1 MITGKWYKRVNAVL
15 TALVMVLFLLPQ
27 GAASV
32 RAAGESTVSLS
43 GVTLLINGNPVTNST
58 KINNGDEVFFSFDWS
73 VNKSADEVLV
83 NPLTADIDFTGIYLL
98 SDQGDLQQGSQAR
111 GTYEITSKTDSSG
124 KVTGNVIKFFV
135 EESQLQQSNIKGKAV
150 FKGNIAYTA
159 DDIGN
164 DGRFDIKATVSGTP
178 VLTLRPEAV
187 AKSNAWV
194 SKSADGG
201 VYKGDDGNYYQ
212 NYTVTVSANADSTGN
227 YTIRSFSDEP
237 VTQGLTSLSGG
248 ISVSSSGRV
257 DGLPSSV
264 SSFGQMVGVVLH
276 PGSSVT
282 LNYTMQVDKGI
293 IKDRYNT
300 WKYGNRVRVNDM
312 ESTASPF
319 VPEILVPNVSK
330 SGWLDQNNKRIVWT
344 VEIGYT
350 GFTGN
355 KASDKTMVKDWS
367 DTLTVS
373 PDMGENVS
381 GLTADDFWDNAKVER
396 VRVWG
401 VNNEEQW
408 RYKYSHTYRTK
419 YEDNG
424 ISTDRVF
431 TNKLNATVDG
441 FDYERTATVT
451 IPGGNPLNKEFTGV
465 DADGNFN
472 WTITFTAPT
481 SGDITGLKITDTLSA
496 DNGLSHTI
504 VPGSI
509 NVTGSTFTE
518 NGDVIS
524 IGDPTR
530 GSTVTITLKTK
541 PADRSKTGRYFNNA
555 KANYNHI
562 IDGKPYPIEKTAGA
576 QYETQSIVSKGAVYN
591 ISDPIN
597 GRPAAPGDIGWVV
610 TVDLNNLK
618 DTVPKEGETVT
629 LTDVPTIV
637 NGNGQTVS
645 TKGIYKIQVG
655 GDQWN
660 GGSVVTDQYLA
671 DGTVALNGNIITV
684 KLNSRIISEKK
695 LLIYYYQQADDP
707 TALNGSYEIRNNISA
722 KYEGKDAGSTGASQW
737 KGFTKEELLKK
748 ESTNEGNIV
757 HYVIEVNKPGMK
769 LAGTENNIFLEDEMG
784 SRLVFL
790 ENTLVVTDA
799 NDVPVAAGLWSSSY
813 DPSAR
818 RLSLTLPDEGFYKVK
833 YDALI
838 DLEIRNEGGRN
849 GYYVNGEKVDL
860 SVIKDDIT
868 NTASLNG
875 SGGYSGNDSD
885 TWSAANVT
893 GSATIESET
902 GDLTVHKYD
911 SLTNALLDGA
921 TFRLVPGRF
930 EDGAFVPYNNTAV
943 HRVFEE
949 TISYSTGNPADTL
962 IERLECDIL
971 YQLTEV
977 SAPAD
982 HKVFDGARYIVIRLP
997 GREDKSDFGTVPRG
1011 ITVERFVAGQTISI
1025 GNEPSDGTVDVQTV
1039 VNISKRA
1046 VGGSE
1051 ELPGAVIRIE
1061 KLSGSGSLSAVTLT
1075 GGMTDTAISANAVT
1089 FTSGSAPAVITGL
1102 PAGSYRMIEDA
1113 APAGYKKAS
1122 AIDFSIRVFADG
1134 SYTVTR
1140 GGRPLADNT
1149 VIMEDE
1155 CTSMT
1160 VSKQDV
1166 FGKELPGAALTLTGR
1181 DAAGNAI
1188 DLSNVTRTS
1197 GNGSGFTAS
1206 ASSVS
1211 FVSGTEPT
1219 VLSGL
1224 PEGSYVLHENAAP
1237 AGYIVA
1243 QDISFRIDASGR
1255 VRLPEGGAAA
1265 GNKLIMTDNRTY
1277 VILKKSDTSTTESPQ
1292 IPGASMEIT
1301 SASGA
1306 DLSSV
1311 TVYNGRDVSAS
1322 NGHLNFT
1329 TTSREAEIR
1338 GLPAGR
1344 YILTETYAPAGYKCV
1359 TSNFTFAVNENGTVV
1374 GAGSSDYS
1382 FDPVSHKIIVKDQ
1395 IETYEYNVTL
1405 GLSISKVD
1413 MANGEVQ
1420 LPGAR
1425 LTIRPDAENVSPVD
1439 MSGVQ
1444 VVNSENWT
1452 PGSSSV
1458 SFITGSE
1465 AAMVL
1470 NLGSGKYVL
1479 SEDQAPLG
1487 YDKTTDFYFQ
1497 VIVDET
1503 SGRVSVIEGK
1513 QNGYNSLRK
1522 DENGKPYIVIRDY
1535 LENQPADPEDPVT
1548 EPTGTVTVTIPT
1560 ETVNDTE
1567 ITGTT
1572 GGFIDD
1578 GTGTVT
1584 QPTQPTQTGTYPTGN
1599 VTGTYPTGP
1608 AYTSPGGTTI
1618 RGNAGF
1624 IDPSVTDH
1632 IDRNKEPEISEDVK
1646 AGMGISE
1653 NFERENDSR
1662 GIIALA
1668 IITLL
1673 SAGAFAVFRKHRR
1686 DGKDLH

>member
-32 RAAGESTVSLS
+32 RAAGESAVSLS

-201 VYKGDDGNYYQ
+201 VYKGNDGKYYQ
-212 NYTVTVSANADSTGN
+212 KYTVTVSANANSTAN
-227 YTIRSFSDEP
+227 YTINSFSDEP
-237 VTQGLTSLSGG
+237 ITPGLTSLSGE
-248 ISVSSSGRV
+248 ISVSKSGTV
-257 DGLPSSV
+257 DNLPSPCTD
-264 SSFGQMVGVVLH
+264 FGQMRGVVLH

-282 LNYTMQVDKGI
+282 LKYTMQVDRGI

-300 WKYGNRVRVNDM
+300 WQYGNRVRVNDM

-355 KASDKTMVKDWS
+355 KSSDRAMVTMS
-367 DTLTVS
+367 DSLTVS
-373 PDMGENVS
+373 PDIGDTVTD
-381 GLTADDFWDNAKVER
+381 LTADEFWSKANAEEVT
-396 VRVWG
+396 VWG
-401 VNNEEQW
+401 VNGNEKRW
-408 RYKYSHTYRTK
+408 KYSYTYETK
-419 YEDNG
+419 YKESS

-431 TNKLNATVDG
+431 TNKLSATVDG

-465 DADGNFN
+465 DNDGNFN
-472 WTITFTAPT
+472 WTITFTAPA
-481 SGDITGLKITDTLSA
+481 SGEIKNLKITDTLGA
-496 DNGLSHTI
+496 DNGLSHEI
-504 VPGSI
+504 IGSI
-509 NVTGSTFTE
+509 TTTKGTVTG
-518 NGDVIS
+518 NVINVGDLS
-524 IGDPTR
+524 R
-530 GSTVTITLKTK
+530 GETVTITLKTK
-541 PADRSKTGRYFNNA
+541 PADSSKTGRYFNNA
-555 KANYNHI
+555 KADYIHT
-562 IDGKPYPIEKTAGA
+562 IDGTPYDIEKTDGA
-576 QYETQSIVSKGAVYN
+576 QYETQSIVSKTALGNV
-591 ISDPIN
+591 SDLID
-597 GRPAAPGDIGWVV
+597 GRPATQNDICWAV
-610 TVDLNNLK
+610 TVDLNKLK
-618 DTVPKEGETVT
+618 NTVPKAGDTVT
-629 LTDVPTIV
+629 LTDVPSAV
-637 NGNGQTVS
+637 NGQSIS

-655 GDQWN
+655 GNPWWTPD
-660 GGSVVTDQYLA
+660 GSIVTDRYLN
-671 DGTVALNGNIITV
+671 NGVSLSGNTITV
-684 KLNSRIISEKK
+684 TLDQNMINNKQII
-695 LLIYYYQQADDP
+695 IYYYQQVDDP
-707 TALNGSYEIRNNISA
+707 TQLEGSYDIRNSVSA
-722 KYEGKDAGSTGASQW
+722 VYNGKDAGSTSASQW
-737 KGFTKEELLKK
+737 KGFTKEDILTK
-748 ESTNEGNIV
+748 SSSNEGNIV

-799 NDVPVAAGLWSSSY
+799 SDVPVAAGLWSSSY

-833 YDALI
+833 YDAII
-838 DLEIRNEGGRN
+838 DLEIKNEGGRN

-982 HKVFDGARYIVIRLP
+982 HKVFDGARYIVNRLP

-1025 GNEPSDGTVDVQTV
+1025 GNEPSDGTADVQTV

-1046 VGGSE
+1046 VGGSD

-1075 GGMTDTAISANAVT
+1075 GGMTDTAVSANAVT

-1122 AIDFSIRVFADG
+1122 SIDFSIRVFADG

-1166 FGKELPGAALTLTGR
+1166 FGAELPGAALTITGR

-1197 GNGSGFTAS
+1197 GNGSDFTAS

-1211 FVSGTEPT
+1211 FISGTEPT

-1243 QDISFRIDASGR
+1243 QDISFRIDANGR

-1277 VILKKSDTSTTESPQ
+1277 VILKKSDITESPQ

-1301 SASGA
+1301 SASGS

-1382 FDPVSHKIIVKDQ
+1382 FDPVSHKIIVKDK
-1395 IETYEYNVTL
+1395 IEEYTYEVTL

-1413 MANGEVQ
+1413 MARDGSPQ

-1425 LTIRPDAENVSPVD
+1425 LTIKPDSEINQTLD
-1439 MSGVQ
+1439 FIGVE
-1444 VVNSENWT
+1444 VFNADNIDKGT
-1452 PGSSSV
+1452 NSV
-1458 SFITGSE
+1458 SFTTGSE
-1465 AAMVL
+1465 QAKVTGL
-1470 NLGSGKYVL
+1470 VSGSYVL
-1479 SEDQAPLG
+1479 IEEYAPNTDD
-1487 YDKTTDFYFQ
+1487 YEITTNFYFR
-1497 VIVDET
+1497 IYVDEGKIT
-1503 SGRVSVIEGK
+1503 VAEGR
-1513 QNGYNSLRK
+1513 QNGYNSLRR
-1522 DENGKPYIVIRDY
+1522 DGDGKPYIEIRNY
-1535 LENQPADPEDPVT
+1535 LRNKPEDPVDPET

-1572 GGFIDD
+1572 GGFIDEID
-1578 GTGTVT
+1578 SDTVT

-1608 AYTSPGGTTI
+1608 VFTSPGGTTI

-1653 NFERENDSR
+1653 SFERENDSR

-1686 DGKDLH
+1686 DGEDVH

>member
-32 RAAGESTVSLS
+32 RAAGESAVSLS

-227 YTIRSFSDEP
+227 YTINSFSDEP

-257 DGLPSSV
+257 DNLPASV
-264 SSFGQMVGVVLH
+264 SSFGQMAGVVLH

-282 LNYTMQVDKGI
+282 LKYTMQVDKGI
-293 IKDRYNT
+293 IKDRYST

-355 KASDKTMVKDWS
+355 KSSDRAMVTMS
-367 DTLTVS
+367 DSLTVS
-373 PDMGENVS
+373 PDIGDTVTN
-381 GLTADDFWDNAKVER
+381 LTADEFWSKANAEEVT
-396 VRVWG
+396 VWG
-401 VNNEEQW
+401 VNGNEKRW
-408 RYKYSHTYRTK
+408 KYSYTYETK
-419 YEDNG
+419 YKESS

-465 DADGNFN
+465 DNDGNFN
-472 WTITFTAPT
+472 WTITFTAPA
-481 SGDITGLKITDTLSA
+481 SGEIKNLKITDTLGA
-496 DNGLSHTI
+496 DNGLSHEI
-504 VPGSI
+504 IGSI
-509 NVTGSTFTE
+509 TTTKGTVTG
-518 NGDVIS
+518 NVINVGDLS
-524 IGDPTR
+524 R
-530 GSTVTITLKTK
+530 GETVTITLKTK
-541 PADRSKTGRYFNNA
+541 PADSSKTGRYFNNA
-555 KANYNHI
+555 KADYIHT
-562 IDGKPYPIEKTAGA
+562 IDGTPYDIEKTDGA
-576 QYETQSIVSKGAVYN
+576 QYETQSIVSKTALGNV
-591 ISDPIN
+591 SDLID
-597 GRPAAPGDIGWVV
+597 GRPATQNDICWAV
-610 TVDLNNLK
+610 TVDLNKLK
-618 DTVPKEGETVT
+618 NTVPKAGDTVT
-629 LTDVPTIV
+629 LTDVPSAV
-637 NGNGQTVS
+637 NGQSIS

-655 GDQWN
+655 GNPWWTPD
-660 GGSVVTDQYLA
+660 GSIVTDRYLN
-671 DGTVALNGNIITV
+671 NGVSLSGNTITV
-684 KLNSRIISEKK
+684 TLDQNMINNKQII
-695 LLIYYYQQADDP
+695 IYYYQQVDDP
-707 TALNGSYEIRNNISA
+707 TQLEGSYDIRNSVSA
-722 KYEGKDAGSTGASQW
+722 VYNGKDAGSTSASQW
-737 KGFTKEELLKK
+737 KGFTKEDILAK
-748 ESTNEGNIV
+748 SSSNEGNIV

-799 NDVPVAAGLWSSSY
+799 SDVPVAAGLWSSSY

-949 TISYSTGNPADTL
+949 TISYSTGSPADTL

-1122 AIDFSIRVFADG
+1122 SIDFSIRVFADG

-1166 FGKELPGAALTLTGR
+1166 FGAELPGAALTITGR

-1197 GNGSGFTAS
+1197 GNGSDFTAS

-1243 QDISFRIDASGR
+1243 QDISFRIDANGR
-1255 VRLPEGGAAA
+1255 VRLPEGGAAKD
-1265 GNKLIMTDNRTY
+1265 NKLIMTDNRTY
-1277 VILKKSDTSTTESPQ
+1277 VILKKSDITESPQ

-1301 SASGA
+1301 SASGS

-1395 IETYEYNVTL
+1395 IETYTFDVTL
-1405 GLSISKVD
+1405 GLSITKAD
-1413 MANGEVQ
+1413 MANGAAQ

-1425 LTIRPDAENVSPVD
+1425 LTIKPDSDINPTLD
-1439 MSGVQ
+1439 FTGVE
-1444 VVNSENWT
+1444 VFNATAPIYESN
-1452 PGSSSV
+1452 SV
-1458 SFITGSE
+1458 SFITGDTQAKVTGLVS
-1465 AAMVL
+1465 
-1470 NLGSGKYVL
+1470 GSYVL
-1479 SEDQAPLG
+1479 VEDYAPTADYTL
-1487 YDKTTDFYFQ
+1487 TTNFYFR
-1497 VIVDET
+1497 VYVED
-1503 SGRVSVIEGK
+1503 GRITVAEGR
-1513 QNGYNSLRK
+1513 QNGYNSLK
-1522 DENGKPYIVIRDY
+1522 TGDDGQPYIEIRNY
-1535 LENQPADPEDPVT
+1535 LRDKPEDPVDPVT

-1560 ETVNDTE
+1560 ETVNDTGV
-1567 ITGTT
+1567 TGTT

-1578 GTGTVT
+1578 GTGTV
-1584 QPTQPTQTGTYPTGN
+1584 TQPTQTGTYPTGN

-1608 AYTSPGGTTI
+1608 VFTTPGGTTI

-1646 AGMGISE
+1646 AGMGITETTES
-1653 NFERENDSR
+1653 ENDSR

-1686 DGKDLH
+1686 DGKDVH